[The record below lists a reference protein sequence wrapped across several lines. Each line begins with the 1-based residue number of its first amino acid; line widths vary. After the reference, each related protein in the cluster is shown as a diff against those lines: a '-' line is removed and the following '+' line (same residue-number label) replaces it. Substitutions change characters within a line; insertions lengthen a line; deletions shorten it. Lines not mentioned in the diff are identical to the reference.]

1 MRAAWGRLTSISDA
15 VRSRGSMSLGT
26 GSYLD
31 MDARVPITPRPVRVT
46 HISQENGLKVHRR
59 IFYPNKRRSA
69 GTKGAS
75 GMRRRPERQYRGLGN
90 SPYLSRMDLTVC
102 NRLDAEGDVFSNANN
117 RGVPKE
123 RR

>member
-31 MDARVPITPRPVRVT
+31 MDARVPITPRPVRVPL
-46 HISQENGLKVHRR
+46 ISQENGLKVHRR

-69 GTKGAS
+69 GTKGACVLCCCFV
-75 GMRRRPERQYRGLGN
+75 RLYRGLGF
-90 SPYLSRMDLTVC
+90 LSFLC
-102 NRLDAEGDVFSNANN
+102 RLVLS
-117 RGVPKE
+117 
-123 RR
+123 

>member
-15 VRSRGSMSLGT
+15 VWSWGSMSLGT

-46 HISQENGLKVHRR
+46 HISQEHGLKVHRR

-75 GMRRRPERQYRGLGN
+75 GMRRRPVRLFRGLGF
-90 SPYLSRMDLTVC
+90 SLFFCRLVLS
-102 NRLDAEGDVFSNANN
+102 
-117 RGVPKE
+117 
-123 RR
+123 